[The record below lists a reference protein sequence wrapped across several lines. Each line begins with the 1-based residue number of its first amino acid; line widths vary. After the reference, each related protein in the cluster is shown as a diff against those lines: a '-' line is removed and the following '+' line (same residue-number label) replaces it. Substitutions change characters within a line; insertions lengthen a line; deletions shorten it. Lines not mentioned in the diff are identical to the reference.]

1 MKKFFIHIN
10 NTYYYKFLVY
20 ILIFSGLSIVLF
32 QIDKGIQSTSFV
44 ETLPFTQNFLKDF
57 TIMMIAAIITM
68 VTITFSTIMVVLT
81 LYSGQFSP
89 RTLNDFLQRKVPLN
103 ILAYFIGV
111 IVYALISLIIS
122 QTNTGIIYSLMTL
135 FALVIFVLSI
145 MLFAYY
151 IHYVAKSVQ
160 INVYIDQLV
169 KSAVKDIENY
179 QETIK
184 DDPLIQLERN
194 DTLEDQ
200 SFNQA
205 YKAKRTGYLI
215 DINKKKML
223 NYLKENNVSISVKIP
238 MNEHVY
244 EDDILFN
251 YQAKNDL
258 SLDEQIIKDSFII
271 GQELGSYSD
280 YREKTMKLVEIAV
293 RALSPGINDPFTA
306 LTCIEQLGYVFKKL
320 SDTYDS
326 LYYHDDKGK
335 ARIMI
340 KTLNYDDLLYDHF
353 YQIHMYGQKDL
364 TIIASLLKAFSRIA
378 QDSNYDMLDSLW
390 RFAMYILKDIDYKSL
405 HQFDQK
411 EIKLPLKDLAI
422 QCQQMDAFR
431 TIIE

>member
-20 ILIFSGLSIVLF
+20 ILIFSGLSIILF

-57 TIMMIAAIITM
+57 MIMMIAAIITM

-244 EDDILFN
+244 EDDTLFN
-251 YQAKNDL
+251 YQAENDL

-390 RFAMYILKDIDYKSL
+390 RFAMYILKDIDYKNL

-411 EIKLPLKDLAI
+411 EIKIPLKDLAI